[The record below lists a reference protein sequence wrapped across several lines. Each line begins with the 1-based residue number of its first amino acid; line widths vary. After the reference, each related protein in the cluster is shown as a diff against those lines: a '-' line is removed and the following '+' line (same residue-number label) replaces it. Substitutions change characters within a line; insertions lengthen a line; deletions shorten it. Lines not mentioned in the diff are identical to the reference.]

1 MHPQKTVLQ
10 ADQEIG
16 GKRTEIRTERGEIGT
31 EVTGRGHAVGN
42 VGDRD
47 PGIGNA
53 GRDPSPETA
62 PKEGK
67 QIS

>member
-16 GKRTEIRTERGEIGT
+16 KRTEIRTGRGEIGT

-47 PGIGNA
+47 PEIGSA
-53 GRDPSPETA
+53 GHDPSPETA
-62 PKEGK
+62 PKKRK